1 MYINL
6 PDIQN
11 EQTTTIHS
19 NYAPQRPKLSST
31 RSRGRSITQIPTSST
46 PDADVQFSLQQ
57 QPLLAAADNES
68 SAEGSQSGRPR
79 ANSTQSKL
87 NQTKFSARNRSHSLE
102 LSPPLEAPI
111 ISVKTSKVRP
121 SINIENIPLSPIHSP
136 LNSPSSPQIPDPYP
150 IRPKLKD
157 SLPALAKLAAIFVLS
172 TAFMFMALS
181 SVKQL
186 HVPQK
191 LTDVRKLAFDLRAYM
206 TLSSLNSLH
215 VLGVIGLMYVWKQT
229 WSIPGSAI
237 VNVILGALLPTWI
250 ATAYACLL
258 TAFGG
263 FLSSF
268 TALPVA
274 PHIHYHFPNAINN
287 LRSINKDPFRLFERL
302 LIARL
307 IPVIPYA
314 VLNLAG
320 GVVGVSYVPFVV
332 SLFLGSIPMNG
343 VACAVGDVL
352 VSLAYFTMAE
362 ASKKVKLD
370 GQSSKTIGTHN
381 GVFHADEA
389 LAVFLLRLLPE
400 YKASRRFCR
409 KLLSQLTTNAAV
421 TRTRDINILNQMDI
435 VVDVGDVYDHDKKRY
450 DHHYRGFNEVFGH
463 NHNTKLSS
471 AGLIY
476 KHYGKKI
483 ISGHLGW
490 NEDEERTLQIWLKV
504 YREFIEALDAI
515 DNGVSLYPTVENLP
529 EAAYRNRTDLS
540 SRVGKL
546 NSNWNEE
553 FTEQSQ
559 MVRFEEA
566 SKLTG
571 KEFLESVDQY
581 AKVWLPARDI
591 VVDALSKRNQVDDS
605 GKIILFET
613 FCPWI
618 DHYFEL
624 EHLEQFQIKQ
634 GEEPLYALLPDGSK
648 GWRVRGIP
656 PNSTTF
662 ALRKPLPEPW
672 RGLRDERLAEVS
684 GVPGTIFCHA
694 SGFIGGN
701 DTFEGALEMAR
712 KAVQF

>member
-435 VVDVGDVYDHDKKRY
+435 VVDVGDVYDHDKKSY

-624 EHLEQFQIKQ
+624 EHLDQFQIKQ

-672 RGLRDERLAEVS
+672 RGLRDEKLAEVS

>member
-624 EHLEQFQIKQ
+624 EHLDQFQIKQ

>member
-332 SLFLGSIPMNG
+332 SL
-343 VACAVGDVL
+343 
-352 VSLAYFTMAE
+352 
-362 ASKKVKLD
+362 
-370 GQSSKTIGTHN
+370 
-381 GVFHADEA
+381 
-389 LAVFLLRLLPE
+389 
-400 YKASRRFCR
+400 
-409 KLLSQLTTNAAV
+409 
-421 TRTRDINILNQMDI
+421 
-435 VVDVGDVYDHDKKRY
+435 
-450 DHHYRGFNEVFGH
+450 
-463 NHNTKLSS
+463 
-471 AGLIY
+471 
-476 KHYGKKI
+476 
-483 ISGHLGW
+483 
-490 NEDEERTLQIWLKV
+490 
-504 YREFIEALDAI
+504 
-515 DNGVSLYPTVENLP
+515 
-529 EAAYRNRTDLS
+529 
-540 SRVGKL
+540 
-546 NSNWNEE
+546 
-553 FTEQSQ
+553 
-559 MVRFEEA
+559 
-566 SKLTG
+566 
-571 KEFLESVDQY
+571 
-581 AKVWLPARDI
+581 
-591 VVDALSKRNQVDDS
+591 
-605 GKIILFET
+605 
-613 FCPWI
+613 
-618 DHYFEL
+618 
-624 EHLEQFQIKQ
+624 
-634 GEEPLYALLPDGSK
+634 
-648 GWRVRGIP
+648 
-656 PNSTTF
+656 
-662 ALRKPLPEPW
+662 
-672 RGLRDERLAEVS
+672 
-684 GVPGTIFCHA
+684 
-694 SGFIGGN
+694 
-701 DTFEGALEMAR
+701 
-712 KAVQF
+712 

>member
-624 EHLEQFQIKQ
+624 EHLDQFQIKQ

-672 RGLRDERLAEVS
+672 RGLRDEKLAEVS

>member
-409 KLLSQLTTNAAV
+409 KLLYQLTTNAAV

-624 EHLEQFQIKQ
+624 EHLDQFQIKQ

-672 RGLRDERLAEVS
+672 RGLRDEKLAEVS

>member
-1 MYINL
+1 
-6 PDIQN
+6 
-11 EQTTTIHS
+11 
-19 NYAPQRPKLSST
+19 
-31 RSRGRSITQIPTSST
+31 
-46 PDADVQFSLQQ
+46 
-57 QPLLAAADNES
+57 
-68 SAEGSQSGRPR
+68 
-79 ANSTQSKL
+79 
-87 NQTKFSARNRSHSLE
+87 
-102 LSPPLEAPI
+102 
-111 ISVKTSKVRP
+111 
-121 SINIENIPLSPIHSP
+121 
-136 LNSPSSPQIPDPYP
+136 
-150 IRPKLKD
+150 
-157 SLPALAKLAAIFVLS
+157 
-172 TAFMFMALS
+172 
-181 SVKQL
+181 
-186 HVPQK
+186 
-191 LTDVRKLAFDLRAYM
+191 
-206 TLSSLNSLH
+206 
-215 VLGVIGLMYVWKQT
+215 
-229 WSIPGSAI
+229 
-237 VNVILGALLPTWI
+237 
-250 ATAYACLL
+250 
-258 TAFGG
+258 
-263 FLSSF
+263 
-268 TALPVA
+268 
-274 PHIHYHFPNAINN
+274 
-287 LRSINKDPFRLFERL
+287 
-302 LIARL
+302 
-307 IPVIPYA
+307 
-314 VLNLAG
+314 
-320 GVVGVSYVPFVV
+320 
-332 SLFLGSIPMNG
+332 
-343 VACAVGDVL
+343 
-352 VSLAYFTMAE
+352 MAE

-400 YKASRRFCR
+400 YKASP
-409 KLLSQLTTNAAV
+409 V

-624 EHLEQFQIKQ
+624 EHLDQFQIKQ

-672 RGLRDERLAEVS
+672 RGLRDEKLAEVS